1 MNHILIAYFSR
12 AGENYF
18 GGKIKS
24 VEVGNTEIC
33 AKELKKAIEADLF
46 KIEMKEPYS
55 DNYKKCVAQAMKD
68 ATIKKR
74 PELKKLPE
82 SIEPYDTIVLGYP
95 NYCGSMPQ
103 AVTTFLTAFDFTGKK
118 ILPFCTNEGSGMG
131 RSEGV
136 IKKLCPTAEVK
147 EGLPVHGSMAAEAGS
162 TLADWVSRNI

>member
-68 ATIKKR
+68 MTIKRR

-147 EGLPVHGSMAAEAGS
+147 AGLPVHGSMAAQAGP
-162 TLADWVSRNI
+162 TLAECVKRN

>member
-68 ATIKKR
+68 MTIKRR

-131 RSEGV
+131 PERRRDQEALSDGGSERG
-136 IKKLCPTAEVK
+136 TARTWK
-147 EGLPVHGSMAAEAGS
+147 HGG
-162 TLADWVSRNI
+162 

>member
-68 ATIKKR
+68 MTIKRR

-136 IKKLCPTAEVK
+136 IEKLCPTAEVK
-147 EGLPVHGSMAAEAGS
+147 EGLPVHGSMAAQAGP
-162 TLADWVSRNI
+162 TLAEWVKRN

>member
-68 ATIKKR
+68 MTIKRR

-103 AVTTFLTAFDFTGKK
+103 
-118 ILPFCTNEGSGMG
+118 GS
-131 RSEGV
+131 
-136 IKKLCPTAEVK
+136 KLCPKRRIRTV
-147 EGLPVHGSMAAEAGS
+147 LY
-162 TLADWVSRNI
+162 VSPEEFSRSLWQYGTGKYRLCKRRKRMLI

>member
-68 ATIKKR
+68 MTI
-74 PELKKLPE
+74 
-82 SIEPYDTIVLGYP
+82 
-95 NYCGSMPQ
+95 NCGSMPQ

-147 EGLPVHGSMAAEAGS
+147 EGLPVHGSMAAQAGP
-162 TLADWVSRNI
+162 TLAEWVKRN

>member
-68 ATIKKR
+68 MTIKRR

-95 NYCGSMPQ
+95 NYCGSM
-103 AVTTFLTAFDFTGKK
+103 AAGGHHISD
-118 ILPFCTNEGSGMG
+118 
-131 RSEGV
+131 
-136 IKKLCPTAEVK
+136 
-147 EGLPVHGSMAAEAGS
+147 GL
-162 TLADWVSRNI
+162 

>member
-1 MNHILIAYFSR
+1 
-12 AGENYF
+12 
-18 GGKIKS
+18 
-24 VEVGNTEIC
+24 
-33 AKELKKAIEADLF
+33 
-46 KIEMKEPYS
+46 
-55 DNYKKCVAQAMKD
+55 MKD
-68 ATIKKR
+68 MTIKRR

-147 EGLPVHGSMAAEAGS
+147 EGLPVHGSMAAEAGP
-162 TLADWVSRNI
+162 TLADWVSRNL

>member
-68 ATIKKR
+68 MTIKRR

-82 SIEPYDTIVLGYP
+82 SIEPYDT
-95 NYCGSMPQ
+95 
-103 AVTTFLTAFDFTGKK
+103 VTTFLTAFDFTGKK

-147 EGLPVHGSMAAEAGS
+147 EGLPVHGSMAAQAGP
-162 TLADWVSRNI
+162 TLAEWVKRN

>member
-68 ATIKKR
+68 MTIKRR

-131 RSEGV
+131 RSESV

-147 EGLPVHGSMAAEAGS
+147 EGLPVHGSMAAQAGP
-162 TLADWVSRNI
+162 TLAEWVKRN

>member
-68 ATIKKR
+68 MTIKRR

-136 IKKLCPTAEVK
+136 IKKLCPTTEVK
-147 EGLPVHGSMAAEAGS
+147 EGLPVHGSMAAQAGP
-162 TLADWVSRNI
+162 TLAEWVKRN

>member
-33 AKELKKAIEADLF
+33 AKELAKAIDADLF

-55 DNYKKCVAQAMKD
+55 DSYKKCVAQAMKD
-68 ATIKKR
+68 MTFKKR

>member
-68 ATIKKR
+68 MTIKKR

-131 RSEGV
+131 RSEDV
-136 IKKLCPTAEVK
+136 LKKLCPTAEVK
-147 EGLPVHGSMAAEAGS
+147 EGLPVHGSMAAEAGP
-162 TLADWVSRNI
+162 TLAEWVKRNL